1 MRVESIINY
10 YGVTQKN
17 KWAYYPAFSSKLNKS
32 ALDFINSKDFL
43 IEKVSKNKYIIGKY
57 IINILLKACNCRF
70 FLKKA
75 ICRHSLAYTHQNQL
89 NWFGPLYSQRNE
101 FIFKNKKGR
110 KRGFRY
116 KKSKHA
122 LEFDSD

>member
-17 KWAYYPAFSSKLNKS
+17 KWAYYPAFNSKLNKS

-43 IEKVSKNKYIIGKY
+43 IEKVSKNKY

-89 NWFGPLYSQRNE
+89 NWFEVRSPL
-101 FIFKNKKGR
+101 
-110 KRGFRY
+110 FRPI
-116 KKSKHA
+116 
-122 LEFDSD
+122 